1 MDKNLAYRVSI
12 VSIIVNI
19 GLSLF
24 KAIAGIMA
32 KSGAMISDAVHSAS
46 DVFSTVVVMIGIKIS
61 SKEADKEHP
70 YGHERMECIAAII
83 LAFILMVT
91 GIGIGWGGLKNIIG
105 AIKGE
110 SNVIAVP
117 GVLALA
123 AAVVSIAV
131 KEAMYWYTRSAAKNL
146 RSDALMADAWHHRSD
161 ALSSIGS
168 FAGIFTAR
176 MGLPV
181 MDSIAS
187 VIICLFIAKAA
198 WNIASDAIDKTVDKS
213 CCPETVEEISNVIT
227 AQDGVM
233 GLADIKTR
241 MFGSRLYVDI
251 IIEADGTLPLND
263 AHDIAES
270 VHDAV
275 EHKFPDVKHC
285 MVHVNPYDYEKS
297 EMNFK
302 KSRETEKN

>member
-1 MDKNLAYRVSI
+1 MNKNLAYKVSI

-46 DVFSTVVVMIGIKIS
+46 DVFSTIVVMIGIKIS

-91 GIGIGWGGLKNIIG
+91 GIGIGFGGLKNIIG
-105 AIKGE
+105 VIKGE
-110 SNVIAVP
+110 SSAITVP

-131 KEAMYWYTRSAAKNL
+131 KEAMYWYTRSAAKKL

-168 FAGIFTAR
+168 FAGIFAAR

-213 CCPETVEEISNVIT
+213 CCPETVEKISNVIT
-227 AQDGVM
+227 TQDGVM

-275 EHKFPDVKHC
+275 EHNFPDVKHC
-285 MVHVNPYDYEKS
+285 MVHVNPYD
-297 EMNFK
+297 K
-302 KSRETEKN
+302 K